1 MKKLLAAMMLTAGL
15 GLAAQFSVGI
25 HIGEPPRP
33 RELRVR
39 PVSPGPGYN
48 WVDGYWYPQGNRYT
62 WHQGYWTRPPYEG
75 SQWSSPRYEGG
86 MYYQGYWNG
95 NNGPVEHDHRWDRDR
110 GRRDYQDRGDNGH
123 RDGHQDG
130 H

>member
-15 GLAAQFSVGI
+15 GIAAQFSVGI

-33 RELRVR
+33 RVVRVR
-39 PVSPGPGYN
+39 PVSPGVGYSY
-48 WVDGYWYPQGNRYT
+48 VDGYWYPVGNRYT

-75 SQWSSPRYEGG
+75 SQWTAPHYEGG

-95 NNGPVEHDHRWDRDR
+95 NNREVGHDHRWDRDHK
-110 GRRDYQDRGDNGH
+110 RRDYQDRDGDG
-123 RDGHQDG
+123 RPDRR
-130 H
+130 